1 MREKSVRDALEHNQE
16 HTTSSAFY
24 LEHFNDSQFRSSV
37 RMSVSEHCN
46 THFEMLNENNKYY
59 SYANK
64 ADFTITV

>member
-24 LEHFNDSQFRSSV
+24 LEHFNDSQSESDV

-64 ADFTITV
+64 ADFTVTV